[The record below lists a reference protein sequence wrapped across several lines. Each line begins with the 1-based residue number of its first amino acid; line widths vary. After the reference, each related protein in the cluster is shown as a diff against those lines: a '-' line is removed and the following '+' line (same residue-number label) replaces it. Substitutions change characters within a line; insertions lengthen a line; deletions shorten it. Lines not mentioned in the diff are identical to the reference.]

1 MERPRDASSKRMMT
15 LICAGQRTSAGR
27 VPAKCSRPSSASRA
41 EIRNIGKITE
51 NAARH
56 MIMRDT
62 RARSGFGLGGFVII
76 TLLLM
81 ACLPAA
87 SAQTVVHLTTT
98 TYGCANPKA
107 ASILSNFA
115 DPRRADPQ
123 WIARMMAEG
132 HCITIPA
139 GSSWEPLSNDAGGE
153 TLLVSHGPAGTI
165 GPLWIPT
172 ARIAL
177 PPAVADAY
185 AAEVPTNGTNRPA
198 SSSPSTK
205 SPTPAPARRADTAP
219 GVTPAAPPVPAANPS
234 PAPTAPAAI
243 RPVAPASNV
252 QAQTPSGGGSGWFW
266 VIAGLVVVGFLF
278 HKKKPVKRQP
288 DRTSSASMPSSSGIS
303 AVSTRVHLSSR
314 VQVNRGTPPQTS
326 VPDTMSRRRMRLG
339 LEAGSIPQSRST
351 PSSLSSGFAWHPAGS
366 SPTVAGRVI
375 AGGMVYIGGAAKGVL
390 DGTGCVIDPSLSVA
404 LGDAQPP
411 ALSYWPA
418 YGQIAPTCRAAYLRW
433 LAAGKSQPDADIG
446 YVFLYFYGLERR
458 LLIDRPAVEECSA
471 LVAEVQRLRSIY
483 AAGNHSFDGYS
494 HRLLEAAGILGLLK
508 SDATAEVNVDVE
520 APAGG
525 MSLALAVAIA
535 RKVAAEE
542 PLSFELAAAGLI
554 GLPYEKGLQDNLA
567 LRAMRPDFL
576 KLVRLRFEAAYPAGL
591 LLRNRR
597 NARLALE
604 YHPACMGLR
613 VDLAASSRHLTDP
626 IKLDWSKFVEFAG
639 RAAADLAPLGR
650 LLAFHPERRH
660 SLAALASCPPE
671 LAGQLGEPARNW
683 LNALSVPVADV
694 AFKELAQHA
703 IAKHPS
709 KWTLREHREVCEAL
723 ASAGWCM
730 IPDAADGPE
739 RLEDDTVVQLI
750 ADPPLRSPRFGI
762 AAATALLVAA
772 IARTVGD
779 QGAEVEERWLDKA
792 GERLALQAGDVLRLR
807 ARLHWLRRSATNPA
821 KAGRLMKDAGPE
833 DREFAAWSATIATL
847 AAGPPDKPRLIA
859 LEAIYDKLEVPRR
872 ALYATMHGAVAA
884 ETQGAAQPV
893 IIAEGGPSV
902 LHVIPPA
909 PAPDRADLRVDR
921 LRRVRAETEE
931 VAALLADIFAEEE
944 EEAPKPDKSAE
955 EDVFAG
961 LDSEHAAFAR
971 RLAERPTWSREEFE
985 ATARSAGVMPDGSI
999 EVINEWAFGRF
1010 DEAFLEDADPL
1021 LVNVALLAPEASSQA
1036 AN

>member
-1 MERPRDASSKRMMT
+1 MWRLPPGGCR
-15 LICAGQRTSAGR
+15 
-27 VPAKCSRPSSASRA
+27 SRSPLPSHVRLLRKSHSPSSWR
-41 EIRNIGKITE
+41 
-51 NAARH
+51 
-56 MIMRDT
+56 
-62 RARSGFGLGGFVII
+62 
-76 TLLLM
+76 
-81 ACLPAA
+81 LPA
-87 SAQTVVHLTTT
+87 S
-98 TYGCANPKA
+98 
-107 ASILSNFA
+107 
-115 DPRRADPQ
+115 
-123 WIARMMAEG
+123 
-132 HCITIPA
+132 
-139 GSSWEPLSNDAGGE
+139 
-153 TLLVSHGPAGTI
+153 LVS
-165 GPLWIPT
+165 
-172 ARIAL
+172 R
-177 PPAVADAY
+177 
-185 AAEVPTNGTNRPA
+185 
-198 SSSPSTK
+198 
-205 SPTPAPARRADTAP
+205 
-219 GVTPAAPPVPAANPS
+219 
-234 PAPTAPAAI
+234 
-243 RPVAPASNV
+243 
-252 QAQTPSGGGSGWFW
+252 
-266 VIAGLVVVGFLF
+266 
-278 HKKKPVKRQP
+278 
-288 DRTSSASMPSSSGIS
+288 
-303 AVSTRVHLSSR
+303 
-314 VQVNRGTPPQTS
+314 
-326 VPDTMSRRRMRLG
+326 
-339 LEAGSIPQSRST
+339 
-351 PSSLSSGFAWHPAGS
+351 
-366 SPTVAGRVI
+366 
-375 AGGMVYIGGAAKGVL
+375 
-390 DGTGCVIDPSLSVA
+390 
-404 LGDAQPP
+404 
-411 ALSYWPA
+411 
-418 YGQIAPTCRAAYLRW
+418 
-433 LAAGKSQPDADIG
+433 
-446 YVFLYFYGLERR
+446 
-458 LLIDRPAVEECSA
+458 
-471 LVAEVQRLRSIY
+471 
-483 AAGNHSFDGYS
+483 
-494 HRLLEAAGILGLLK
+494 
-508 SDATAEVNVDVE
+508 
-520 APAGG
+520 
-525 MSLALAVAIA
+525 
-535 RKVAAEE
+535 
-542 PLSFELAAAGLI
+542 
-554 GLPYEKGLQDNLA
+554 YEKGLQDNLA

-893 IIAEGGPSV
+893 IIAEGGPWYCTSSH
-902 LHVIPPA
+902 LHPPPTGRICA
-909 PAPDRADLRVDR
+909 WIGCAASGPR
-921 LRRVRAETEE
+921 LRRSRHCSRISLRKRRRRRRSRTRARRKMSSPGLTANMRRSL
-931 VAALLADIFAEEE
+931 AALLNGLLGRVRSS
-944 EEAPKPDKSAE
+944 KPPPGPL
-955 EDVFAG
+955 V
-961 LDSEHAAFAR
+961 LC
-971 RLAERPTWSREEFE
+971 PT
-985 ATARSAGVMPDGSI
+985 V
-999 EVINEWAFGRF
+999 
-1010 DEAFLEDADPL
+1010 PL
-1021 LVNVALLAPEASSQA
+1021 R
-1036 AN
+1036 